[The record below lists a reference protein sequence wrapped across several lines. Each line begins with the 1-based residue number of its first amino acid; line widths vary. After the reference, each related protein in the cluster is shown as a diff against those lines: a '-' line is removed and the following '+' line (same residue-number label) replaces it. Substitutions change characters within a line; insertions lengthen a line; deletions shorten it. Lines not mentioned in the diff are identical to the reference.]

1 MNTDKDRISMESTL
15 KELHA
20 YAKLLFLRSGRQFE
34 DKALYQE
41 LGETSSLD
49 ESINDS
55 SSSKNVSLGN
65 LDTDHLRRKFLDRLA
80 ETVSSAKGGGHV
92 VATYMFYWPDKVKVF
107 VAINSGFT
115 EGDALSMFL
124 DNLCTLLRVIASA
137 SDVGSEKHTD
147 TLWNLLLR
155 HQSSR
160 LKNAIVDL
168 RQIIKT
174 FQHLLPQHLSSELSS
189 KSSIPFDIVGVAL
202 DFEDWLKLLAK
213 LLSSDDDST
222 LERHDR
228 LVTLSHDLYRIFPA
242 ERFQA
247 LGRQGQKLH
256 QAIGFLGRL
265 KMSFHVLV
273 EAARQISGFE
283 CLSLIPVTN
292 SKGRKNP
299 SGREWS
305 LAKTFDALNL
315 QVNDTAVEKL
325 MGTSSTKIK
334 WTKDKLID
342 DISNLKS
349 RWKVHAEIQ
358 LIVFT
363 LSHPNDVASGKR
375 FDYIGCSKYA
385 CLLCS
390 RFLDF
395 FQGLKTRGCHGKL
408 YNDRWTL
415 PPVERMGVDGQQA
428 LHEAAMGVTTWMR
441 ETLIRS
447 KVLPAQ
453 RKPEVKESTIGG
465 SSIST
470 LGTNQED
477 RHLAHTI
484 SEHLYSQRAQN
495 LYRQPNQESPFNPV
509 EDKEV
514 GRIQFRDLKCT
525 QDFCCLCGEVET
537 TRRCSHCREDLFCS
551 MKCEREMPL
560 SHLLKCNMR
569 QVTSADIFLEDIVQD
584 TIPTDPQVLE
594 DYWFYR
600 CHTGHERTHLFGLFK
615 GLLHHHPDPISRET
629 LHQWRS
635 DPGGNAVLAAKI
647 VQKFEE
653 IPEGKAGSYFPWFL
667 RHRERFELPD
677 GHESIARPPS
687 PMTQVQ
693 GMWDKARKYL
703 APEDRNKH
711 FADLDPFAKMHCF
724 AFYSMILQH
733 GYPGPMNQ
741 SVCHWFDFGF
751 AVCRDQYEETVLAG
765 MYIDMLFG
773 SETQQQYEESLESPA
788 LAGMI
793 KKRNPA
799 CTFDEFWKAWDKG
812 ELVAIFNRRWPPST
826 NPHFSGVSDHEFR
839 NRLRKFLEAETPLPS
854 IWKLRHFIAL
864 QNVSIESAV
873 PDIAEAAR
881 DYGFSES
888 LDTRMSMELRDFYAQ
903 LFQKTEPM
911 EIHSERMNGNLVQF
925 TERSVTSMT
934 PRTKELLKS
943 L

>member
-124 DNLCTLLRVIASA
+124 DNL
-137 SDVGSEKHTD
+137 
-147 TLWNLLLR
+147 
-155 HQSSR
+155 
-160 LKNAIVDL
+160 
-168 RQIIKT
+168 
-174 FQHLLPQHLSSELSS
+174 F
-189 KSSIPFDIVGVAL
+189 GVAL
-202 DFEDWLKLLAK
+202 DFEDCLKLLAK

-484 SEHLYSQRAQN
+484 SEHLYSQRAQT
-495 LYRQPNQESPFNPV
+495 LYRQPNQE
-509 EDKEV
+509 
-514 GRIQFRDLKCT
+514 
-525 QDFCCLCGEVET
+525 
-537 TRRCSHCREDLFCS
+537 RCVFPYAIITL
-551 MKCEREMPL
+551 
-560 SHLLKCNMR
+560 
-569 QVTSADIFLEDIVQD
+569 
-584 TIPTDPQVLE
+584 
-594 DYWFYR
+594 
-600 CHTGHERTHLFGLFK
+600 LFGL
-615 GLLHHHPDPISRET
+615 
-629 LHQWRS
+629 
-635 DPGGNAVLAAKI
+635 NAK
-647 VQKFEE
+647 
-653 IPEGKAGSYFPWFL
+653 
-667 RHRERFELPD
+667 D
-677 GHESIARPPS
+677 
-687 PMTQVQ
+687 
-693 GMWDKARKYL
+693 
-703 APEDRNKH
+703 
-711 FADLDPFAKMHCF
+711 
-724 AFYSMILQH
+724 
-733 GYPGPMNQ
+733 
-741 SVCHWFDFGF
+741 
-751 AVCRDQYEETVLAG
+751 
-765 MYIDMLFG
+765 ID
-773 SETQQQYEESLESPA
+773 
-788 LAGMI
+788 
-793 KKRNPA
+793 
-799 CTFDEFWKAWDKG
+799 
-812 ELVAIFNRRWPPST
+812 
-826 NPHFSGVSDHEFR
+826 
-839 NRLRKFLEAETPLPS
+839 
-854 IWKLRHFIAL
+854 
-864 QNVSIESAV
+864 
-873 PDIAEAAR
+873 
-881 DYGFSES
+881 
-888 LDTRMSMELRDFYAQ
+888 
-903 LFQKTEPM
+903 
-911 EIHSERMNGNLVQF
+911 
-925 TERSVTSMT
+925 
-934 PRTKELLKS
+934 
-943 L
+943 